1 MKKFKTLAA
10 VALAAAVSAV
20 AFAACTKNDDAGTGG
35 LKGSFNI
42 ANYAHPLD
50 SEYAKNHLSDYSNT
64 SYVNKAYTYAAEKN
78 YASIS
83 TISYS
88 DFVTARVET
97 TDQLTGKTVTSYT
110 LYDIKNDKEL
120 ITGLEYG
127 VNWHRAYGSHYTITY
142 YDLPR
147 TEKYAVDP
155 GGIYVTGGTVYQFA
169 GPDGT
174 LITEEL
180 LESSFDLNFTSET
193 SYKDENG
200 IWLEFFKISYTPSSG
215 GAEVVKYFCYSE
227 NNGEMSWEEVSRDAL
242 EAPQLDDDSDYK
254 AGTQLGLTKQKII
267 TSADY
272 PSHNYEGIEYTVEG
286 GLTKTYTYYKN
297 GGKLSSIGVTQ
308 GDIIGYAGDYV
319 YYIEAELVSV
329 DATDGYNLEVNTGST
344 VIKTNARLYRYDFIH
359 GKDLKEVSMGDYVV
373 LDAQMLYNYSTGKF
387 DALVAQACKKVN
399 GVAVASSNYSL
410 IVINEKG
417 EVAADLSGTNLGN
430 LSSFNVYKLNEN
442 RYLTGSYILDGKC
455 NTIAQSPYSVTVWA
469 EKSLLR
475 CSNNMFLDYDGK
487 VVIEPISGTFRF
499 YGDAACADY
508 DNKIYSIA
516 NPSGVELKDVIS
528 VDESKGEWAYIE
540 SGVIVKQT
548 SVQYAG
554 IIGKAYTYT
563 IYDLTGKQL
572 GSIKNTTFSTLSL
585 STMSGKLVA
594 SGITVLTNPPASA
607 ETRQVSL
614 IIR

>member
-1 MKKFKTLAA
+1 MKKFKALAA
-10 VALAAAVSAV
+10 VALVAAVGTV

-97 TDQLTGKTVTSYT
+97 KDQQTGNTITTYT

-127 VNWHRAYGSHYTITY
+127 PNSHRVGSHYNITY
-142 YDLPR
+142 YDFPKNVE
-147 TEKYAVDP
+147 TVTDSGYTSTS
-155 GGIYVTGGTVYQFA
+155 IYYMFV
-169 GPDGT
+169 GPDGKP
-174 LITEEL
+174 ITDEL
-180 LESSFDLNFTSET
+180 FKYSSDLRVAFET

-200 IWLEFFKISYTPSSG
+200 IWLDFFKISHATNSG
-215 GAEVVKYFCYSE
+215 GAEVVKYYCYSE
-227 NNGEMSWEEVSRDAL
+227 NNGEISWKEVSRDAL
-242 EAPQLDDDSDYK
+242 EAPQIDDDSDYK
-254 AGTQLGLTKQKII
+254 AGTQLGLTKQKIM

-286 GLTKTYTYYKN
+286 SLTQTYTYYKN
-297 GGKLSSIGVTQ
+297 GNKLSSISVTQ
-308 GDIIGYAGDYV
+308 GDIIGYLGDYV
-319 YYIEAELVSV
+319 YYMEAELVSV
-329 DATDGYNLEVNTGST
+329 DATGGYNLEVNTGNT

-387 DALVAQACKKVN
+387 DTLVAQACKKVN
-399 GVAVASSNYSL
+399 GVAVASTNYSL

-455 NTIAQSPYSVTVWA
+455 NTVAQSPYSMTVWA
-469 EKSLLR
+469 EKNLLR

-516 NPSGVELKDVIS
+516 NPSGVELKDIIS
-528 VDESKGEWAYIE
+528 VNESKGESAYIE

-548 SVQYAG
+548 SVIYAG
-554 IIGKAYTYT
+554 MTERAYTYT

-572 GSIKNTTFSTLSL
+572 GSIKNTTSSTLSL

-594 SGITVLTNPPASA
+594 SGITVLTDPPASS